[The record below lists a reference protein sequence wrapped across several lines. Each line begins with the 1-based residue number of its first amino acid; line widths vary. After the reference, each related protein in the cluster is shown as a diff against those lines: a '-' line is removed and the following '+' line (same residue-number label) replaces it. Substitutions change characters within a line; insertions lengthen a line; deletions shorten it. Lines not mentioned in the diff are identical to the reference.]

1 MAVQAAILII
11 ATALAVTAGYLA
23 RRSDRDPAARP
34 ALLLA
39 WVALLSGF
47 VSYALLTYL
56 SLLGVDATTA
66 QEMGLGADVAP
77 RGLAGVLLAASSA
90 VYLWLF
96 VWGKGLRQAIAR
108 LLPASEGGHW
118 DETTPW
124 REQIRGFDPDSM
136 VHAFGLGAVQ
146 LLFFQTLTDFVIA
159 GGQAGLAAA
168 GLDQTEVMLSS
179 AFTAMLLLSG
189 TLAGVGLGQDR
200 DWQQVLIRL
209 GLRPPTANELV
220 VGAGMAVVLLAF
232 QFCAGSVWMML
243 APQDVFDQQTQLSQ
257 AIAGS
262 VTSLP
267 AAFLVAL
274 FSSFGEE
281 IAFRGALQPV
291 AGLWPTA
298 VLFALT
304 HVQYQ
309 FTPALLIILAVGVVL
324 GWTRQHYGTA
334 AAIATHFLYNFSLL
348 ALAAAASQLIGQ

>member
-1 MAVQAAILII
+1 MAVQFSILVI
-11 ATALAVTAGYLA
+11 ATALTVAAGWLA
-23 RRSDRDPAARP
+23 RRSDRDPASRP
-34 ALLLA
+34 AFLLA
-39 WVALLSGF
+39 WAALLSGF

-56 SLLGVDATTA
+56 SLLGVDTATA
-66 QEMGLGADVAP
+66 QEMGLGADVAL
-77 RGLAGVLLAASSA
+77 RGLAGVLLAAGSA
-90 VYLWLF
+90 IYLWLF
-96 VWGKGLRQAIAR
+96 VWGRGLRRVIAR
-108 LLPASEGGHW
+108 LLPAPRAERW
-118 DETTPW
+118 DDTTPW
-124 REQIRGFDPDSM
+124 REQNRGFDPDSM
-136 VHAFGLGAVQ
+136 AHAFGLGAVQ

-179 AFTAMLLLSG
+179 AFTAILLLSG

-200 DWQQVLIRL
+200 DWRQVLTRL
-209 GLRPPTANELV
+209 GLRLPTANELI

-232 QFCAGSVWMML
+232 QFCAGGVWMML

-262 VTSLP
+262 VASLP

-274 FSSFGEE
+274 FSSVGEE

-291 AGLWPTA
+291 IGLWPTA
-298 VLFALT
+298 ALFALT

-324 GWTRQHYGTA
+324 GWTRKHYGTA

-348 ALAAAASQLIGQ
+348 ALAVAASQLIGQ